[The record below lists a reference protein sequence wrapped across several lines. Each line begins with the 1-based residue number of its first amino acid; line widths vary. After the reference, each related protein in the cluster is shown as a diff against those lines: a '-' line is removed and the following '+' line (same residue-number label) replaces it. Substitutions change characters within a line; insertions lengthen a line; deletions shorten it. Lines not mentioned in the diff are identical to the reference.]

1 MSSIAYVTEENMLEY
16 HRLCRNRSILF
27 WRLTTKNRFT
37 DFRKGD
43 LLFFFARGAHSR
55 KKKGFIGYGHYA
67 YTRKLSINQMWKQY
81 GTMTGYDTKE
91 LLQEAIEKAAKGNVP
106 ESMLCLYLEDV
117 VFFTAPI
124 YPKEVGIDIPIHLES
139 YCYIDKDDPQV
150 TVKILKQADKYGID
164 LWSYNISS
172 NPTEVFYSDV
182 VKHVISLAFSGMP
195 KECGNERE
203 RAIMH
208 KLARAQSEKENWEL
222 IRGSRTD
229 CMSFDGKTV
238 NIALAF
244 ASNSQDR
251 ALRIL
256 ELAGKMNLYRLALKK
271 NALLYHL
278 HLTVLVENED
288 EEIESL
294 VKLVNE

>member
-1 MSSIAYVTEENMLEY
+1 MSSIAYVTDESMLEY

-43 LLFFFARGAHSR
+43 LLFFFARGAHAK

-67 YTRKLSINQMWKQY
+67 CTRKLSISQMWKQY

-91 LLQEAIEKAAKGNVP
+91 LLEEAIRKAAKDNVP
-106 ESMLCLYLEDV
+106 DAMLCLYLEDV

-139 YCYIDKDDPQV
+139 YCYLDKDDPQV
-150 TVKILKQADKYGID
+150 TVRILKQADKYGID

-172 NPTEVFYSDV
+172 NPTEVFYNDV
-182 VKHVISLAFSGMP
+182 VRHVISLAFSGMP
-195 KECGNERE
+195 KECGNDKE
-203 RAIMH
+203 RAVMH
-208 KLARAQSEKENWEL
+208 RLARAQAEMENWEL
-222 IRGSRTD
+222 IRGSKTD
-229 CMSFDGKTV
+229 CLQFDGKTIH
-238 NIALAF
+238 IAIAF
-244 ASNSQDR
+244 AANTQDR
-251 ALRIL
+251 AHRML
-256 ELAGKMNLYRLALKK
+256 ELFGKMNLYSLAVKK
-271 NALLYHL
+271 NALQYRLRF
-278 HLTVLVENED
+278 TVLLENED

-294 VKLVNE
+294 VKLLNG

>member
-1 MSSIAYVTEENMLEY
+1 MSSIAYVTEESMLEY

-43 LLFFFARGAHSR
+43 LLFFFARGAHSK

-67 YTRKLSINQMWKQY
+67 CTRKLSISQMWKQY

-91 LLQEAIEKAAKGNVP
+91 LLEDAIRKAAKGNVP

-150 TVKILKQADKYGID
+150 TVRILKQADKYGID

-182 VKHVISLAFSGMP
+182 VRHVISLTFSKMP

-203 RAIMH
+203 RAVMH
-208 KLARAQSEKENWEL
+208 RLAKAQCQNEGWEF
-222 IRGSRTD
+222 IRGSKTD
-229 CMSFDGKTV
+229 CLMFDGKKV
-238 NIALAF
+238 SIAIAF

-251 ALRIL
+251 ALRML
-256 ELAGKMNLYRLALKK
+256 ELSGKMNLYKLDLKK
-271 NALLYHL
+271 NALQYPL
-278 HLTVLVENED
+278 HFSVLLENED

-294 VKLVNE
+294 VKWMNE

>member
-208 KLARAQSEKENWEL
+208 KLARDQSEKENWEL

-271 NALLYHL
+271 NALQYHL
-278 HLTVLVENED
+278 HFTVLVENED

>member
-43 LLFFFARGAHSR
+43 LLFFFARGAHAK

-67 YTRKLSINQMWKQY
+67 YTRKLSIAQMWKQY

-91 LLQEAIEKAAKGNVP
+91 LLEDAIRKAAKGNVP
-106 ESMLCLYLEDV
+106 DSMLCLYLEDV

-150 TVKILKQADKYGID
+150 TVRILKQADKYGID

-182 VKHVISLAFSGMP
+182 VRHVISLAFSQMP

-208 KLARAQSEKENWEL
+208 KLARTQCEKDDWEL

-229 CMSFDGKTV
+229 CMKFDGNTIE
-238 NIALAF
+238 IAIAF

-251 ALRIL
+251 ALRVL
-256 ELAGKMNLYRLALKK
+256 ELSGKMNLYRLALKK
-271 NALLYHL
+271 NTLQYRLRF
-278 HLTVLVENED
+278 TVLLENED

-294 VKLVNE
+294 VKWMNE